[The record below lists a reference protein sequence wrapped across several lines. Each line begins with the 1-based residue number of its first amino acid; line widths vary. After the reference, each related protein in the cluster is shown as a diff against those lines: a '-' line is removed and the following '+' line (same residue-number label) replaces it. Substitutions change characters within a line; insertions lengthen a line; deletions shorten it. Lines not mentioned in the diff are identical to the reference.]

1 MTKEE
6 KLIELFSKAPMKK
19 TFNMELSY
27 KDNEAHF
34 HMKFDKKFDH
44 TMAGTH
50 GGVVATILDNVGWFA
65 AALNYDTWIA
75 TSNISVNYL
84 KQSVNSDLFA
94 VGKTVKSGKNIAYTY
109 MEVKDD
115 KAELIAYASG
125 SFAVSKKPI

>member
-27 KDNEAHF
+27 KNKEAHF
-34 HMKFDKKFDH
+34 HMKFDEKFDH
-44 TMAGTH
+44 AMDGTH

-75 TSNISVNYL
+75 TSNINVNYL
-84 KQSVNSDLFA
+84 KQASRSDLHA
-94 VGKTVKSGKNIAYTY
+94 IGRTVRSGKNVAYTY

-115 KAELIAYASG
+115 KQDLIAYATG
-125 SFAVSKKPI
+125 SFVVSSKGL